1 MHKTTFVVPFFLLA
15 LLGQTAQAG
24 VDTAIAQFSPPPD
37 SAIPA
42 GPFGDMVKL
51 GKNIFN
57 HTREYAPKYVGNS
70 LSCANC
76 HLAGGRLADSAP
88 LWAAYPAYPAYRS
101 KNKKVNSYQA
111 RLQGC
116 FIYSMNGK
124 APPLDSNTLLALE
137 SYSFFLSKGAPVG
150 DEKMAGRGFPKL
162 PAPAEAPDL
171 TRGKK
176 VYEASCALCHNS
188 NGAGRVVDAK
198 VVFPPL
204 WGKNSYNWG
213 AGMHSV
219 STAAS
224 FIHANMPFGMPKT
237 LTEQQAWD
245 VAAYINSRPRPQDP
259 RFKGSVEETRV
270 KFHPNTKYDYYGQ
283 TIDGKQLGNP
293 ANTPPASTVPK

>member
-1 MHKTTFVVPFFLLA
+1 MITYRLIASLVLLLA
-15 LLGQTAQAG
+15 GQSVQAAP
-24 VDTAIAQFSPPPD
+24 DTAVAHFAPPPD
-37 SAIPA
+37 SAIPE
-42 GPFGDMVKL
+42 GPFGDMIKL
-51 GKNIFN
+51 GQKIFN
-57 HTREYAPKYVGNS
+57 HTPQYAPKYVGNS

-76 HLAGGRLADSAP
+76 HLDAGRLADSAP

-101 KNKKVNSYQA
+101 KNKKVNSYQE

-116 FIYSMNGK
+116 FMYSMNGK
-124 APPLDSNTLLALE
+124 APPLDSDVLLALE
-137 SYSFFLSKGAPVG
+137 SYSYFLAKGAPVG

-162 PAPAEAPDL
+162 AAPAESPDL
-171 TRGKK
+171 TRGQK
-176 VYEASCALCHNS
+176 VYEASCALCHGS
-188 NGAGRVVDAK
+188 DGQGRTVNGQ

-259 RFKGSVEETRV
+259 RFTGTVEETRA

-293 ANTPPASTVPK
+293 ANTPPAGTVPK